1 MSTNITIQPAMTFVV
16 ADGINTSYIDSTLM
30 SLFYKS
36 SHLQEMLAQQPD
48 KAEFIYLQEMISN
61 NFIDLAR
68 RNFSIDSSIVNE
80 IRNYSLICGWK
91 SLSNITELFSVVD
104 YFTFLMTGFNF
115 GGIKME
121 IVEMS
126 DRDEEVRVLNFNYI
140 EAQVYDEDNVD
151 HLLKKWLESCTKKT
165 KPLSTIHYRFAE
177 LPMII
182 PIYINRHTGKDITNT
197 SQIDIF
203 KKIKFRKNNDK
214 TQDNASW
221 IIHAIICLS
230 SSGSGHYYSLIQ
242 VDNNDWYLFSN
253 ARIPSLL
260 KIRISDPDV
269 ALKIKKECVLILYRL
284 SDDLCK
290 Y

>member
-1 MSTNITIQPAMTFVV
+1 MSTNILSQSTMTFVV
-16 ADGINTSYIDSTLM
+16 ADGLNTSYIDSILM

-36 SHLQEMLAQQPD
+36 SHLEEMLIQQPD
-48 KAEFIYLQEMISN
+48 NAEFIYLQEMISN

-68 RNFSIDSSIVNE
+68 RNFSIDSSIINE

-91 SLSNITELFSVVD
+91 SSSSITELFSVVD
-104 YFTFLMTGFNF
+104 YLTFLMTGFNF

-121 IVEMS
+121 IVEMT
-126 DRDEEVRVLNFNYI
+126 DHDEEVRLLNFNYI
-140 EAQVYDEDNVD
+140 EVSVYDEDNVD
-151 HLLKKWLESCTKKT
+151 HLLKKWLENCTKKT
-165 KPLSTIHYRFAE
+165 KTISSIHYRFAE

-182 PIYINRHTGKDITNT
+182 PIYINRHTEKDITNT

-214 TQDNASW
+214 TQDNACW

-242 VDNNDWYLFSN
+242 VDKKDWYLFSN
-253 ARIPSLL
+253 ARIPSLV

-284 SDDLCK
+284 NDDLM
-290 Y
+290 